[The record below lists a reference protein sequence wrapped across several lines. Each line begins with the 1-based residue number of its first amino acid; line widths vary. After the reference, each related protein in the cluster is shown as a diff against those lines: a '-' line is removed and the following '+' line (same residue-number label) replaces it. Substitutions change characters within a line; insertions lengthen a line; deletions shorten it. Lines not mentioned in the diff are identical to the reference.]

1 MSLTIGVTTTVST
14 ESIDALILRFALI
27 PALIA
32 KYAALI
38 EEAAKRYVPVKTGA
52 LRASITTHLEA
63 MAAEITA
70 GNDAV
75 DYAAI
80 VEYGGA
86 TRAARPYLRPAFE
99 QYAPAF
105 LAELTALIGGV

>member
-1 MSLTIGVTTTVST
+1 LSISASITTEVST

-27 PALIA
+27 PALIE
-32 KYAALI
+32 KTAALI

-70 GNDAV
+70 GNDVV

-105 LAELTALIGGV
+105 VLELQALIGG